1 MSNGHGTQVKKRN
14 GSVEQLNLEKI
25 HKVVEEACEGLGGG
39 VSSSQVEMNSGI
51 QLYDGITTDEIQ
63 EILIRS
69 ASDLISLETPN
80 YQFVAARLL
89 LYGLKKQVFA
99 DVWANGH
106 PPVLEHVKRC
116 VERGVYDAGII
127 DKYNAS
133 EWETIESFV
142 DHERDYLFTYAGIRQ
157 VADKYLVQDRSSG
170 EVYETP
176 QFMYIMIAT
185 TLFQD
190 YPKDTRLDYVRR
202 YYEATSRHKINIPTP
217 IMAGVRTPL
226 RQFASCVLVDCDD
239 TLDSIF
245 TSDMAIGRYVAQ
257 RAGIG
262 INAGRIRGINSKIR
276 GGEVQHTGVV
286 PFLKKFEATVR
297 CCTQNG
303 IRGGSA
309 TVHFPIWHQEIEDII
324 VLKNNKGTEDNRVR
338 KLDYSIQIS
347 KLFYERFIQDAE
359 ISLFSPHDVPGL
371 YDAFG
376 TDKFDSL
383 YTTYEQ
389 DSSIPRKTIGA
400 QELILDLL
408 KERAET
414 GRIYIMNIDHCNEH
428 SSFKDKVN
436 MSNLCQEITLP
447 TDPIQHIDGEGEI
460 ALCILSAINV
470 GKLRNLDELEELCDL
485 AVRALDELIDYQG
498 YPVDAAR
505 LSTLSRRSIGVGFI
519 GLAHYLAKQ
528 GVKYEDPKAWQLTHD
543 LAEAFQYYLLKSS
556 NKLAQEKGACGYFDS
571 TKYSDG
577 ILPIDT
583 YKKDVDELVPNKLN
597 YDWEELREDIL
608 EYGLRHSTLSAQMP
622 SESSSVV
629 SNATNG
635 IEPPRDLISTKKS
648 KKGPLKQ
655 IVPQYAT
662 LKNNYTLLWD
672 MPGNTGYINIVAV
685 MQKFF
690 DQAISGNWSYNPL
703 QYENSEVPTSVMAQ
717 DLLTTFK
724 YGWKTSYY
732 QNTYDTKSDIDEPAH
747 PIGWKDDLPENNN
760 KAISNLLDDIF
771 ANEEEA
777 CDSCAI

>member
-14 GSVEQLNLEKI
+14 GSVEPLNLEKI

-51 QLYDGITTDEIQ
+51 QFFDGITTEAIQ
-63 EILIRS
+63 EILVRS
-69 ASDLISLETPN
+69 ASDLISLENPN

-89 LYGLKKQVFA
+89 LYGLKKQVFG
-99 DVWANGH
+99 VGWVNGH
-106 PPVLEHVKRC
+106 PPVLDHARHL
-116 VERGVYDAGII
+116 VERGVYDEGIL
-127 DKYNAS
+127 DRYTES
-133 EWETIESFV
+133 EWEQINSFV

-176 QFMYIMIAT
+176 QYMYIMIAA
-185 TLFQD
+185 TLFQE
-190 YPKDTRLDYVRR
+190 YPQETRLDYVRR
-202 YYEATSRHKINIPTP
+202 YYDATSRHKINIPTP

-226 RQFASCVLVDCDD
+226 RQFASCVLVDSDD

-245 TSDMAIGRYVAQ
+245 SSDMAIGRYVAQ

-262 INAGRIRGINSKIR
+262 INAGRIRGINAKIR

-286 PFLKKFEATVR
+286 PFLKKFESTVR

-338 KLDYSIQIS
+338 KLDYSIQLS
-347 KLFYERFIQDAE
+347 KLFYERFITDE
-359 ISLFSPHDVPGL
+359 YISLFSPHDVPGL

-376 TDKFDSL
+376 TDRFDDL
-383 YTTYEQ
+383 YHRYES
-389 DSSIPRKTIGA
+389 DGSIPKKTVRA
-400 QELILDLL
+400 QALILDLL

-414 GRIYIMNIDHCNEH
+414 GRIYLMNIDHCNSH
-428 SSFKDKVN
+428 SSFKDKVT

-447 TDPIQHIDGEGEI
+447 TTPLQHIDGEGEI

-470 GKLRNLDELEELCDL
+470 GKINKLDELENLCDL
-485 AVRALDELIDYQG
+485 SVRGLEELIDYQN
-498 YPVDAAR
+498 YPVKAAEI
-505 LSTLSRRSIGVGFI
+505 STLARRSLGVGFI
-519 GLAHYLAKQ
+519 GLAHYLAKH
-528 GVKYEDPKAWQLTHD
+528 GYKYDDPAAWKEVHD
-543 LAEAFQYYLLKSS
+543 LSEAFQFYLLKSS
-556 NKLAQEKGACGYFDS
+556 NTIAKEKGACEYFNR

-583 YKKDVDELVPNKLN
+583 YKRDIDEFCGEELN
-597 YDWEELREDIL
+597 YDWESLRVSITEH
-608 EYGLRHSTLSAQMP
+608 GLRHSTLSAQMP

-635 IEPPRDLISTKKS
+635 IEPPRAFLSTKKS

-655 IVPQYAT
+655 IVPQYNT
-662 LKNNYTLLWD
+662 HKNNYTLLWD
-672 MPGNTGYINIVAV
+672 MKDNEGYIKVVAA

-690 DQAISGNWSYNPL
+690 DQAISGNWSYNPEN
-703 QYENSEVPTSVMAQ
+703 YENNEVPVSLMAN
-717 DLLTTFK
+717 DWLTTYK

-732 QNTYDTKSDIDEPAH
+732 QNTYDEKKDPSDEEEQQ
-747 PIGWKDDLPENNN
+747 K
-760 KAISNLLDDIF
+760 KQSVQNLLDDIF
-771 ANEEEA
+771 ADQEED
-777 CDSCAI
+777 CDSCKI